1 MKKALYEMSKE
12 EIRNYKEDLED
23 DYAENLETI
32 NFYSQ
37 ALEDRSNIKESKDVA
52 ILLTKFV
59 LHAHDILGTLEAV
72 EMYE

>member
-23 DYAENLETI
+23 DYAENLEAI

-59 LHAHDILGTLEAV
+59 LHAHDILGILEAV

>member
-1 MKKALYEMSKE
+1 MKKLLSDMSKE
-12 EIRNYKEDLED
+12 EVRNYKEDLED
-23 DYAENLETI
+23 DYAENLESI

-37 ALEDRSNIKESKDVA
+37 ALEDRSNIEESRDIA

>member
-12 EIRNYKEDLED
+12 EIRNYKGDLED
-23 DYAENLETI
+23 DYAENLEAI